1 MTCGYVRTRHGNPMD
16 YRSPLRGSGHG
27 LGWDFYKQATPNGVS
42 GRRPRT
48 ISSTQERS
56 FQMWVMTKRVQGWSA
71 QDLQGRRKG
80 DPRKVRIAAR
90 LRRETTLTLEWIAER
105 RCMGPARECQ

>member
-1 MTCGYVRTRHGNPMD
+1 VRAPQ
-16 YRSPLRGSGHG
+16 
-27 LGWDFYKQATPNGVS
+27 KQFL
-42 GRRPRT
+42 
-48 ISSTQERS
+48 ISAERIAQEEL
-56 FQMWVMTKRVQGWSA
+56 QVLGWSA

-90 LRRETTLTLEWIAER
+90 LRRETALTLEWIAER